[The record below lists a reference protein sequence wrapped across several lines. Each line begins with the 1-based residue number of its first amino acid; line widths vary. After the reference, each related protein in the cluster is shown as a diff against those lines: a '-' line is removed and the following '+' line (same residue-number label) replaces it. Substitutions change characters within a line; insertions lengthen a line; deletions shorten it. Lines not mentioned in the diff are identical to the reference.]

1 LKTGRENARF
11 LIMGRLSIKW
21 LLGELPKLEAGG
33 VIEDLWV
40 EGLPVR
46 QWLAEGGA
54 NRPPSPTTTPGS

>member
-1 LKTGRENARF
+1 
-11 LIMGRLSIKW
+11 MGRRSIKW
-21 LLGELPKLEAGG
+21 LLGELPKLEADG

-54 NRPPSPTTTPGS
+54 ERAPSPIATPDS